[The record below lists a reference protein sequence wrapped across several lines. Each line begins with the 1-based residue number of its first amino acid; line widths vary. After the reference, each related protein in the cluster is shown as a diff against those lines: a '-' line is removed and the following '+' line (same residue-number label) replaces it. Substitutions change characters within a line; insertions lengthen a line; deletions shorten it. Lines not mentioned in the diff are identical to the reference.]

1 MKFVR
6 KSMACWRRHIDPD
19 PRGNA
24 FSMVMQFV
32 RQRGNSAQSAWLAVR
47 GAYAARPLG
56 RPPVSPPPSR
66 APSGAN
72 AASGCAG
79 RGTGAARGIAITAAC
94 SRKNLAS
101 EALALPKL
109 ACTTMSPRSQRE
121 SCRCAPSACAPRSAA
136 EQRDCCG
143 SQTSGK
149 AIEVPGR
156 RSGRSVAVS
165 SAAAAAGACGRARS
179 HYARW
184 SARAGGGIGRGRP
197 YPAGSFFG
205 RTLSPEGHGAW
216 QPVRGMND
224 M

>member
-1 MKFVR
+1 
-6 KSMACWRRHIDPD
+6 MACWRRHIDPD
-19 PRGNA
+19 PWGNA
-24 FSMVMQFV
+24 FSMVMQSV
-32 RQRGNSAQSAWLAVR
+32 RQHGNSARSAWLAVR
-47 GAYAARPLG
+47 GSYAASPLG
-56 RPPVSPPPSR
+56 RPPVSPPPPPPPSR

-79 RGTGAARGIAITAAC
+79 RGTGAARGVAITAAC

-156 RSGRSVAVS
+156 RSGRPVAVS
-165 SAAAAAGACGRARS
+165 SAAAVKQVHAVEPAHVTSVGLHGQAAAPGADAHTRPETFSGRALS
-179 HYARW
+179 
-184 SARAGGGIGRGRP
+184 
-197 YPAGSFFG
+197 PAGH
-205 RTLSPEGHGAW
+205 RAW